1 MSEQLGSN
9 PIFLQQ
15 HQCEST
21 SMSQARTMSL
31 EEQIRSLSP
40 VAAHA
45 LAIAEITDDI
55 DIQELTRADL
65 NELLPSL
72 QHLKLRK
79 KISELINTSKQN
91 TAKPITLVLNKLR
104 EFLPVDVMENA
115 LVPGGVLHG
124 YFPILRDL
132 EKQLAEALYFIQA
145 HVGLLKSYIREE
157 SMEAQSSAASPSVDS
172 AIAGN
177 QPSNVEVQKTSVN
190 RTSGS
195 SASCAADSQPKQC
208 RTEVSGADTHFQKS
222 ITDPSQISPGSGLPE
237 PRCKQEKSRSADHL
251 GAGDKMSS
259 PWWHF
264 GATEPLNKKQAVK
277 VHSQVCGKTLNTH
290 LALMKQVDVLA
301 VGLKREETRP
311 EDCQVIIAFCPI
323 TSRVGTDIDA
333 AMSKV
338 KSNKDVILV
347 VMHHTFDHCFV
358 TSQRPASHY
367 INVVE
372 EVNVLFHDSKG
383 LLPCE
388 TNDKAVT
395 LIHKALQ
402 KYSSTTYKR

>member
-1 MSEQLGSN
+1 
-9 PIFLQQ
+9 
-15 HQCEST
+15 
-21 SMSQARTMSL
+21 MSL

-40 VAAHA
+40 VAADA

-55 DIQELTRADL
+55 DIQELTRVDL
-65 NELLPSL
+65 NELLPGI

-79 KISELINTSKQN
+79 KISERINTSKQN

-124 YFPILRDL
+124 YVPILRDL
-132 EKQLAEALYFIQA
+132 EKQLAKALYFIQA
-145 HVGLLKSYIREE
+145 HVGLLESYIGEE

-172 AIAGN
+172 ATAGN
-177 QPSNVEVQKTSVN
+177 QPSNVE
-190 RTSGS
+190 
-195 SASCAADSQPKQC
+195 ALCAADSQPKQC
-208 RTEVSGADTHFQKS
+208 RTEVSGAPNRPTFKETQDETSMSHSHTSGAAGADTHFQKS
-222 ITDPSQISPGSGLPE
+222 ITDPSQISTGCGQPE
-237 PRCKQEKSRSADHL
+237 PRCKQENSRSADHL
-251 GAGDKMSS
+251 GAEYKMSS
-259 PWWHF
+259 PWW
-264 GATEPLNKKQAVK
+264 PLNKKQAVK

-290 LALMKQVDVLA
+290 LALMKQVDDLA

-333 AMSKV
+333 AMRTV

-358 TSQRPASHY
+358 TSQRSASHY

-372 EVNVLFHDSKG
+372 LVNVLFHDSRG